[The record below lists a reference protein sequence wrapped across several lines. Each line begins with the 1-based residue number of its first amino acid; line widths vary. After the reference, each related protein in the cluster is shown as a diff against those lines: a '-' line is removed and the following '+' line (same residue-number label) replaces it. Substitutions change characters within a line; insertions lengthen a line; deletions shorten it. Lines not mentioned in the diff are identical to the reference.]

1 MGETQKSNKKLL
13 YGVGF
18 NGFGNNNDKSY
29 TTWTNMFKR
38 CYSEKLR
45 NQPTYIDCKVDER
58 WFDFNVYLE
67 WFNDNYKDGYQ
78 LDKDILIK
86 GNNKYSLDTCCFVP
100 AEINGTLTIR
110 KLHRGDLPLG
120 VSVDC
125 ATKKFKARCGYDGK
139 RLSLGL
145 FDTPEEAFN
154 AYVKTKKKELFRLA
168 TKYKGEIEDKVYF
181 ALINYDFTLED

>member
-1 MGETQKSNKKLL
+1 MEETQKSNKKLL

-86 GNNKYSLDTCCFVP
+86 GNKIYGPDTCCFVP
-100 AEINGTLTIR
+100 EEINKAFTKSNKIR
-110 KLHRGDLPLG
+110 GKLPIG
-120 VSVDC
+120 VCVFRNKYQTQMS
-125 ATKKFKARCGYDGK
+125 KFGNKLFFGNYD
-139 RLSLGL
+139 SI
-145 FDTPEEAFN
+145 EEAFN
-154 AYVKTKKKELFRLA
+154 VYKQEKEKYIHELA
-168 TKYKGEIEDKVYF
+168 EKWKNQINEKIYLC
-181 ALINYDFTLED
+181 LINYTVDIND